1 MREQPNLKKQILFVD
16 DERPVLEALSR
27 ALRRQRDQWDIVC
40 AGDGQEAWEQLLQ
53 AAYDAVVSDV
63 RMPGLSGMELLQRMQ
78 SHEQTRDVPVVMITG
93 LDDHGLKQQALSLG
107 AADLLNKPVDS
118 GQLVARLTNV
128 LRLKEHLDQ
137 LKRSRDELEQTVYQQ
152 ALELSRSRLELV
164 CRLARAAE
172 AHDEETG
179 NHVVRVGCF
188 SQAIARS
195 LGCDEDFSERLL
207 LAAPLHDIGK
217 LGIPDRILQ
226 KAGPL
231 SPGERAVMEQH
242 CVIGERILREQ
253 SLGILSLIGP
263 TSVNERLF
271 EDARDPVLEMAASV
285 ALMHHEKWDGTG
297 YPLNLAGCRIP
308 LAARIVAVA
317 DVFDALTSRRPYR
330 HAWSEEKALE
340 YMHTQAGTHFDP
352 KVLAAFFSGLSEIQA
367 IRRKFQE
374 HLKRSHAHE
383 WPWWEEEPRS
393 V

>member
-16 DERPVLEALSR
+16 DERPVLEALTR
-27 ALRRQRDQWDIVC
+27 ALRRQRDQWNIVC
-40 AGDGQEAWEQLLQ
+40 ANDGQEAWEQLLE

-63 RMPGLSGMELLQRMQ
+63 RMPGLSGLELLQRMQ

-93 LDDHGLKQQALSLG
+93 LGDHGLKQQALSLG

-137 LKRSRDELEQTVYQQ
+137 LKRSREELEQTVHQQ
-152 ALELSRSRLELV
+152 ALELNRSRLELV

-172 AHDEETG
+172 ARDEETG

-195 LGCDEDFSERLL
+195 LGCDEEFAGRLL

-226 KAGPL
+226 KCGPL

-253 SLGILSLIGP
+253 SLMLSLIGP
-263 TSVNERLF
+263 APASERLF
-271 EDARDPVLEMAASV
+271 EDARDPVLEMAAGV

-317 DVFDALTSRRPYR
+317 DVFDALTSHRPYR
-330 HAWSEEKALE
+330 HAWSEERALE
-340 YMHTQAGTHFDP
+340 HMRAEAGGHFDP
-352 KVLAAFFSGLSEIQA
+352 EVLAAFFAALSEIQA
-367 IRRKFQE
+367 IRRKLEE
-374 HLKRSHAHE
+374 HLKRSRADE
-383 WPWWEEEPRS
+383 WPWWGEAPQP